1 MNKKITQLMVV
12 GSLVFFSGC
21 SLLGN
26 KESATMTTTE
36 STTDESPTTPSTAET
51 QKMMAAFQAGTSMRC
66 TMTNTKEGGTITFLA
81 KDKKSKSTITNPTA
95 PEKLSY
101 MINDGQFV
109 YIWTSDETT
118 GFKTTLPTEAEMAAN
133 KEKLE
138 NLESQMPDFSKPE
151 VQKEYSDQGF
161 AIDCQPGTVAES
173 EFTPP
178 TTIQFQDLSTMMQ
191 NAMESIPKM
200 PAQ

>member
-1 MNKKITQLMVV
+1 MNKIITQLLVV

-36 STTDESPTTPSTAET
+36 TTTDSSVPPSTAET
-51 QKMMAAFQAGTSMRC
+51 QKMMAAFEAGASMRC
-66 TMTNTKEGGTITFLA
+66 TMTNTKEGGTIAFLT
-81 KDKKSKSTITNPTA
+81 KDKKSKSTITNPTT

-101 MINDGQFV
+101 MINDGQYV

-118 GFKTTLPTEAEMAAN
+118 GFKTTLPTEAEIAAN
-133 KEKLE
+133 KEKIEDLK
-138 NLESQMPDFSKPE
+138 SQMPDFSKPE

-161 AIDCQPGTVAES
+161 TIDCQPGAVAES

-178 TTIQFQDLSTMMQ
+178 TTIQFQDLSVMMQ
-191 NAMESIPKM
+191 DAMKNIPKM
-200 PAQ
+200 PAE